1 MKKLLFVCLLSAFS
15 LVNTACSVSG
25 EIQDLTER
33 KTIVAQDNAAA
44 ITMGGNVQ
52 VKNGYTIST
61 SIGESAYVE
70 GNTQTVNGYT
80 VYSNL
85 QGAVSYENKSET
97 VVQ

>member
-1 MKKLLFVCLLSAFS
+1 MKKLLLLSLLALSS
-15 LVNTACSVSG
+15 LATTACSVSG

-52 VKNGYTIST
+52 VKNGYTVST
-61 SIGESAYVE
+61 SIGESAYVD